1 MILERRHIVL
11 LLIIVLLIVGGGG
24 VYLYKKSEVPSL
36 VGTGTSPANSSEPC
50 TRNGSMG
57 TYKCDPLTTSWKT
70 YSNASL
76 SFQYPSLLSLKQ
88 DGETVILDHSIAYKH
103 YDFGD
108 MKGDGPPLERFT
120 DFSISF
126 KVFNKNLKELVQS
139 SSYPGWDY
147 VSKNAFKFGS
157 FEGFR
162 ITEGVEG
169 SGKDVY
175 YFSISSNKTLVIDRA
190 LIPELTPFNGEYQT
204 YLNLPGIIPP
214 VQAEEFFTKILS
226 SLKVN

>member
-1 MILERRHIVL
+1 MKNLQKRFVTPLLIAVIA
-11 LLIIVLLIVGGGG
+11 LLIIGGGI
-24 VYLYKKSEVPSL
+24 YLYMNKKVVLPVVVDTETQLSNQVQQ
-36 VGTGTSPANSSEPC
+36 VNTS
-50 TRNGSMG
+50 
-57 TYKCDPLTTSWKT
+57 SWKT

-76 SFQYPSLLSLKQ
+76 SFQYPTLLSLKQ
-88 DGETVILDHSIAYKH
+88 DNDTVTLSHSIAYKH

-108 MKGDGPPLERFT
+108 MKGDQPPLERFT
-120 DFSISF
+120 DFYISF

-139 SSYPGWDY
+139 SAYPGWDY
-147 VSKNAFKFGS
+147 VSKNSFKFGS

-214 VQAEEFFTKILS
+214 PQAEEFFTKILT